1 MKNAFSVQIIR
12 NSVFGDVTTLSS
24 SLVPP
29 RKQELSIGELHKIG
43 HNNLCLKKLDLFY
56 IDVRPTPVLQNKSEP
71 KIVCNLD
78 QVFKF
83 YLRHHY
89 PLVRFAVTFMYP
101 YIQELPDK
109 HSVTKESL

>member
-1 MKNAFSVQIIR
+1 MQIIR
-12 NSVFGDVTTLSS
+12 NSPFVDVTTLSS
-24 SLVPP
+24 SWLPA

-89 PLVRFAVTFMYP
+89 PSVRFAVTSMYP
-101 YIQELPDK
+101 YIRELPDK